1 VIPWFAH
8 LVERLLSPVSKQ
20 GLLALTATQLSGF
33 LVFLILYQYLYK
45 EVKPRFLR
53 YWIVAWILMT
63 ATTVTGLAAQ
73 LSEGSAER
81 AAIEGISFA
90 ALCYML
96 ASVLEYERPGRSL
109 YVPWLIGVFGTAATA
124 AIASWGHGAPI
135 WVAAI
140 PPVVGGC
147 VLLACARVIWLTRKD
162 RQGHGATLLSLSLL
176 AAGLHHMGRPMWSL
190 DQLSWVRAAFSD
202 LLQLPLGLGM
212 AVLVLETAR
221 RRVTD
226 LNDKLRRLTQITA
239 ATAQSLRVDEVL
251 KEALQQLV
259 ASMNATHGIVRVP
272 VGQGEGLRL
281 ETRVSV
287 GFGEE
292 YYQKPLSGKETWVR
306 GLLDQSLTCVSCG
319 PNLHGPLR
327 PQMQKANLAAMAA
340 VRLPGKDGALG
351 LLTVGSSTPREF
363 QPDELNFLVSV
374 GNLLGLTIQNL
385 SWFEHVSNAQRQWTY
400 TFDSIAD
407 PILVHDAAGKILRTN
422 LAFAERLSRPIEALP
437 GWSVADVMA
446 REGKTWT
453 KCPYCE
459 LAAGR
464 GDTVDPVLGGY
475 LLASSSEFHDQEG
488 NTLGTVHVLKD
499 ITERQLVEEKYRSLV
514 ENVQEGVFIST
525 PEGRFVDFNDAFL
538 RMLGYSS
545 REELLKVQDIAAS
558 IYVNPE
564 DRGRLKA
571 ILADHGAVSDFE
583 FQLRRRDGEIL
594 TVLESSI
601 ATRDAMGNI
610 LGYQG
615 FVLDITERK
624 RAEQEIR
631 RRNRELMVL
640 NSIGQTLNQPLSLP
654 DLLEK
659 VLQQATELFSVDLGL
674 IFLFQDGSGMMN
686 RSAAAGLRSHFAHG
700 FPPIAL
706 PDDLLEH
713 IRAVHATVLSA
724 AGLPLPP
731 VIRDME
737 EQEGLQSAHL
747 VMLWSKD
754 RPMGFV
760 MLGSRRSR
768 ELASAELNLL
778 AAVGNQVAGAV
789 EKLLLLNETRRAYED
804 LRRTQEQLL
813 QSEKMAAIG
822 QLISGVAHEL
832 NNPLTAIL
840 GYSQLLASSEFVN
853 ERGAE
858 YIQKVYKQARRTHRI
873 VSNLLSFAR
882 QQKPQRMAI
891 NVNQVLE
898 DTIGLRDY
906 DLRVNNIEVHR
917 EFASHLPLLFAD
929 THQLQQVFL
938 NILNNSVDAIL
949 ERSDRG
955 EIWVRTE
962 HVGQRVVVEIVDS
975 GPGVQDPHRVFDP
988 FYTTKPVGKGTG
1000 LGLSI
1005 CYGIVTEHGGEISV
1019 QNVLPRGAAFVLMF
1033 PITPTNGAA
1042 HKDAAPKQSAAQ
1054 GKVLLVDD
1062 EEPVLGLE
1070 KEILTSRGILTVMA
1084 RTGQEAI
1091 EILSRETVDLIV
1103 TDMKMPGTISGRSLY
1118 DWVCHHQPDLAHRMI
1133 FTMSDASHDPEMK
1146 KLHDAG
1152 VIFLQK
1158 PFELEAF
1165 WNAVQRKL
1173 SQPEPAGSKR

>member
-1 VIPWFAH
+1 M
-8 LVERLLSPVSKQ
+8 LSPVSRQ

-53 YWIVAWILMT
+53 YWIFAWVLLT
-63 ATTVTGLAAQ
+63 ATTVTRLVAQ
-73 LSEGSAER
+73 LGEGSAQR
-81 AAIEGISFA
+81 AMIEALSFA

-96 ASVLEYERPGRSL
+96 AAALEYERSGRSL
-109 YVPWLIGVFGTAATA
+109 YVAWLIGVFGTIGTA

-140 PPVVGGC
+140 PPILGGC
-147 VLLACARVIWLTRKD
+147 VLIACARVIWLTRTE
-162 RQGHGATLLSLSLL
+162 RPGHGATLLSLSLL
-176 AAGLHHMGRPMWSL
+176 VAGFFHMGRPIWSVEE
-190 DQLSWVRAAFSD
+190 LSWVRAAFAD

-212 AVLVLETAR
+212 SVMVLETAR

-239 ATAQSLRVDEVL
+239 ATAQSLRIDDVL
-251 KEALQQLV
+251 KESLQQLV
-259 ASMNATHGIVRVP
+259 ASLNVTHGIVRMP
-272 VGQGEGLRL
+272 VGLGESMLL

-287 GFGEE
+287 GFSEE
-292 YYQKPLSGKETWVR
+292 YFQKPLSPKDGWVK
-306 GLLDQSLTCVSCG
+306 GLLDQSLTFVSSG
-319 PNLHGPLR
+319 PSTQGPMR
-327 PQMQKANLAAMAA
+327 AQMQKAGVGAIAS
-340 VRLPGKDGALG
+340 VRLPGKDNVVG
-351 LLTVGSSTPREF
+351 LLTVGSTKAREF

-385 SWFEHVSNAQRQWTY
+385 SSFENVGNAQRQWTY

-407 PILVHDAAGKILRTN
+407 PIVVHDNSGKILRSN
-422 LAFAERLSRPIEALP
+422 LAFAERLQRPIEALP
-437 GWSVADVMA
+437 GWSIADVLA

-453 KCPYCE
+453 MCPYCE
-459 LAAGR
+459 RTAGR
-464 GDTVDPVLGGY
+464 GDSQDAALGGY
-475 LLASSSEFHDQEG
+475 LLASSSEFHDREG
-488 NTLGTVHVLKD
+488 HQLGVVHVLKD

-538 RMLGYSS
+538 KMLGYNT
-545 REELLKVQDIAAS
+545 REELMKVQDIAAS

-564 DRGRLKA
+564 DRDRLKK
-571 ILADHGAVSDFE
+571 ILSDHGSVSDFE
-583 FQLRRRDGEIL
+583 FQMRRRDGEIL

-601 ATRDAMGNI
+601 ASRDALGNV

-640 NSIGQTLNQPLSLP
+640 NSIGQTLNQPLALP
-654 DLLEK
+654 ELLGR
-659 VLQQATELFSVDLGL
+659 VLQQATELFSVDVGL
-674 IFLFQDGSGMMN
+674 VFLFQDVTTTIQCA
-686 RSAAAGLRSHFAHG
+686 AAAGLRSQFAQA
-700 FPPIAL
+700 FPPVTL
-706 PDDLLEH
+706 PDDLLGH
-713 IRAVHATVLSA
+713 IRAVRATVLSA
-724 AGLPLPP
+724 AGLRLPP
-731 VIRDME
+731 AFRELE
-737 EQEGLQSAHL
+737 EQEKLQSL
-747 VMLWSKD
+747 LMIMLWSKD
-754 RPMGFV
+754 RPLGFV
-760 MLGSRRSR
+760 TLGSRNSR
-768 ELASAELNLL
+768 DLASAELNLL
-778 AAVGNQVAGAV
+778 AAVGNQIAGAV
-789 EKLLLLNETRRAYED
+789 EKLLLLSETRRAYED

-840 GYSQLLASSEFVN
+840 GYSQLLTSSEFVN

-882 QQKPQRMAI
+882 QQKPQRLPSSI
-891 NVNQVLE
+891 NQLLE

-906 DLRVNNIEVHR
+906 DLRVNNIQIHR
-917 EFASHLPLLFAD
+917 EFAANLPLLNAD
-929 THQLQQVFL
+929 AHQLQQVFL
-938 NILNNSVDAIL
+938 NIINNAVDAIL

-962 HVGQRVVVEIVDS
+962 HVGQRIVVEIVDS

-1019 QNVLPRGAAFVLMF
+1019 QNVPPRGAAFVLMF
-1033 PITPTNGAA
+1033 PITATNGAGEKNSQETQVA
-1042 HKDAAPKQSAAQ
+1042 VQ
-1054 GKVLLVDD
+1054 GRVLLVDD
-1062 EEPVLGLE
+1062 EEPVLELE
-1070 KEILTSRGILTVMA
+1070 REILGKHGITVIAA
-1084 RTGQEAI
+1084 RTGHEAI
-1091 EILSRETVDLIV
+1091 ELLSRKTFDLIV
-1103 TDMKMPGTISGRSLY
+1103 TDMKMPGTVSGRSLY
-1118 DWVCHHQPDLAHRMI
+1118 DWVCSHQPDLANRII
-1133 FTMSDASHDPEMK
+1133 FTMSDASHDPDLIGLQE
-1146 KLHDAG
+1146 AG
-1152 VIFLQK
+1152 VTFLQK
-1158 PFELEAF
+1158 PFEVEAF
-1165 WNAVQRKL
+1165 WAAVRRKL
-1173 SQPEPAGSKR
+1173 SQPEPAGAKR